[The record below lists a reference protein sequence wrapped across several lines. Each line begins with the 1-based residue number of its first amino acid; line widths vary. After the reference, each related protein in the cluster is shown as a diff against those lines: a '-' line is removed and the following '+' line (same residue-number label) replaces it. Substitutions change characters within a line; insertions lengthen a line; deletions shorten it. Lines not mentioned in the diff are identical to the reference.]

1 MTIGFAISGVILLCE
16 RVGLFLLNLST
27 PDRSVFAMFFLSDI
41 LITKS
46 FYAKE
51 VSESSKSA
59 ETFNCMFPFPIHPK
73 TVLSENLPI
82 IPHICHGRH
91 GHVRVK
97 NFWPV

>member
-1 MTIGFAISGVILLCE
+1 MTNGFAISGVILLCE
-16 RVGLFLLNLST
+16 RVGLILLNQST
-27 PDRSVFAMFFLSDI
+27 PGRSVFGNVFFWSDI

-73 TVLSENLPI
+73 TFLSENLPI
-82 IPHICHGRH
+82 SCTCFYLRDCS
-91 GHVRVK
+91 
-97 NFWPV
+97 F